1 MDNIKKDSRMRY
13 DKEKYKI
20 WDWKSPGIIQNVTYG
35 E

>member
-1 MDNIKKDSRMRY
+1 MGNDEKMTY

>member
-1 MDNIKKDSRMRY
+1 MGNDEKMTY

-20 WDWKSPGIIQNVTYG
+20 SDWKSPGIIQNVTYG